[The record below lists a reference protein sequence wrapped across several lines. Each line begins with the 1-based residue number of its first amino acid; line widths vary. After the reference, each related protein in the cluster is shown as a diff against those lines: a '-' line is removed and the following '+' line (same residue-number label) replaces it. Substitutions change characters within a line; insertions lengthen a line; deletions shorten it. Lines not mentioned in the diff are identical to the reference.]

1 MEIPPDYKAN
11 SDTKQLLVEKLT
23 NIYEKHWISSKMIK
37 SDGSITPYLA
47 RNGGGY
53 TLEAELGILPNSYS
67 EPDLL
72 GWEIKQYGVYDFEN
86 YRPKST

>member
-1 MEIPPDYKAN
+1 
-11 SDTKQLLVEKLT
+11 
-23 NIYEKHWISSKMIK
+23 MIK

-72 GWEIKQYGVYDFEN
+72 GWERGGEAGGEVGGGGQGGGGGRGGGGGIGGGWGGGGGGG
-86 YRPKST
+86 RG